1 MDSKPLH
8 KRLPAHEAKPRRGAD
23 WLHRL
28 SDSALH
34 ICLLIAVLG
43 LGLMALHQASQ
54 TEVTLWR
61 LDTVVI
67 HGQPKR

>member
-1 MDSKPLH
+1 MDGKLLH
-8 KRLPAHEAKPRRGAD
+8 KRLPAREAKPHRGTD

-54 TEVTLWR
+54 TEVTVWR

-67 HGQPKR
+67 QGQSKR

>member
-1 MDSKPLH
+1 MNGKPVH
-8 KRLPAHEAKPRRGAD
+8 KLFQTRGAKPRRED
-23 WLHRL
+23 RWLHRL

-34 ICLLIAVLG
+34 VCLLIAVLG

-54 TEVTLWR
+54 TGVTLWR